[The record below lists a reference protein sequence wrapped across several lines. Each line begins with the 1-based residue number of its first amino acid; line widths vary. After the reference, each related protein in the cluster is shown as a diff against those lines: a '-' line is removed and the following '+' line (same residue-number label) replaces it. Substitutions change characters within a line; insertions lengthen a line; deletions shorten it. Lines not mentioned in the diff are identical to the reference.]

1 MTNFFSQRFP
11 GHRVKCERP
20 FVHLPVAWISPSKE
34 PLKIYP
40 FCPFSVHESIHTC
53 TFYFLHN
60 WIDTVCTVVWLD
72 VFHITYLIDLSM
84 HLYLGLPNFISY
96 VRNYWLYHHLFNL
109 PPTDKYLCFY
119 TLETFPMFHIYKYVP
134 STSCTFIFEYTCHN
148 TVKWKKRLQIY
159 IYSPTLVLKT
169 TIDTEKTN

>member
-1 MTNFFSQRFP
+1 MWKTFRPSTGSLNLSLKGTPENLPFLSFF
-11 GHRVKCERP
+11 CTWIYTY
-20 FVHLPVAWISPSKE
+20 VHT
-34 PLKIYP
+34 
-40 FCPFSVHESIHTC
+40 FS
-53 TFYFLHN
+53 FLHN

-72 VFHITYLIDLSM
+72 VFHITCLIDLSM

-96 VRNYWLYHHLFNL
+96 VRNHWLYHHLFNL

-134 STSCTFIFEYTCHN
+134 STSCTFIFEHTCHN

-159 IYSPTLVLKT
+159 IYSPHWF
-169 TIDTEKTN
+169 